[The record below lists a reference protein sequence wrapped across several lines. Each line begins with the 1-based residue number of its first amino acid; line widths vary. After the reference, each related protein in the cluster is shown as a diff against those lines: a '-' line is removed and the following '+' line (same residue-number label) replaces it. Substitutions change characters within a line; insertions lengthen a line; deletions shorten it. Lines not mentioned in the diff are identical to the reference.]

1 MDWRTG
7 RLPLKG
13 LRVIDWSVYWAG
25 PYLAMMLHDLG
36 AEVIKIE
43 SPSNWDPLRTVIDVN
58 KYAGANARPLTA
70 QERANTNQHF
80 NEWNRGKRSLAVE
93 LKDERGRELLL
104 RLAAQSHIVIEN
116 HRPGAKD
123 KLRIGYDDIRG
134 VRPDVIYLSLSGF
147 GQTPPER
154 DAMALGAPVELASGL
169 FSLNGYRDD
178 TTPAK
183 TGFSY
188 GDPVGA
194 LTALSA
200 LLLAIRAWRKTGQ
213 GRSVD
218 ISMRDALSFGIGAAF
233 VDWSMHGVERPRR
246 GNRHPSFA
254 PQGAYR
260 ARGDGFD
267 ELTASDEWVAISV
280 RDDRDWCALA
290 GAIGTSSLS
299 DAALSNVESRR
310 RRHGEIDAT
319 IEAWTLQRE
328 AREIESTLQAAGVP
342 CAAVLD
348 YKQLGA
354 DPQLAARGALQKIE
368 HPAFGTEVRAS
379 NQWQRGEHA
388 QPIDAPAPCFGQ
400 DNRYVLGEIL
410 GLPPGEI
417 DALERDGVIGDEI
430 LAPVE

>member
-25 PYLAMMLHDLG
+25 PYLGMMLHDLG

-43 SPSNWDPLRTVIDVN
+43 SPSNWDPMRTVIDVN

-80 NEWNRGKRSLAVE
+80 NEWNRGKRSIAVE
-93 LKDERGRELLL
+93 LKDERGRDLVL
-104 RLAAQSHIVIEN
+104 RLASQSQIVIEN
-116 HRPGAKD
+116 HRPGAKE
-123 KLRIGYDDIRG
+123 KLGIGYDDIRG

-169 FSLNGYRDD
+169 FSLNGYRDS

-200 LLLAIRAWRKTGQ
+200 LLLAVRAWRRTGE
-213 GRSVD
+213 GRYIDV
-218 ISMRDALSFGIGAAF
+218 SMRDALSYGIGAAF
-233 VDWSMHGVERPRR
+233 ADWSMNGVERPRR
-246 GNRHPSFA
+246 GNRHPAFA
-254 PQGAYR
+254 PQGVYR
-260 ARGDGFD
+260 SKG
-267 ELTASDEWVAISV
+267 EDEWVAISV
-280 RDDRDWCALA
+280 RDDGDWRALA
-290 GAIGTSSLS
+290 GVLGIR
-299 DAALSNVESRR
+299 DAELTTAAQRR
-310 RRHGEIDAT
+310 ERHDEIDAR
-319 IEAWTLQRE
+319 IEAWTSQHTARE
-328 AREIESTLQAAGVP
+328 AETALQTAGVP
-342 CAAVLD
+342 AAAVLD
-348 YKQLGA
+348 YVQLGA
-354 DPQLAARGALQKIE
+354 DPQLTARGAFLTVD
-368 HPAFGTEVRAS
+368 HPEFGTEVRAS
-379 NQWQRGEHA
+379 SQWQRGEHA

-400 DNRYVLGEIL
+400 HNGQVLGEIL
-410 GLPPGEI
+410 GLIPDEI
-417 DALERDGVIGDEI
+417 AALEREGVIASQIKAVPD
-430 LAPVE
+430 